1 MDWQVCTWCADLP
14 SFMIIDMATIF
25 SRIIAGEIPSYKVAE
40 NEQFYAFLDINP
52 LVKGHTL
59 VVPKR
64 EVDYIFDLE
73 DEEVA
78 AMQVFAKGVAL
89 AIQQAFPCKKVGQA
103 VIGLEVPH
111 AHIHLVPLQS
121 EKDLQFSNPRLKLS
135 DEEYAEIANAI
146 KNEL

>member
-1 MDWQVCTWCADLP
+1 M
-14 SFMIIDMATIF
+14 TIF
-25 SRIIAGEIPSYKVAE
+25 SRIIAGEIPCHKIAE
-40 NEQFYAFLDINP
+40 TENCFAFLDISP
-52 LVKGHTL
+52 LAKGHTL

-64 EVDYIFDLE
+64 EVDYIFDLTDQE
-73 DEEVA
+73 ITELHL
-78 AMQVFAKGVAL
+78 FAKKI
-89 AIQQAFPCKKVGQA
+89 AIAQKKAIPCLRIGQA
-103 VIGLEVPH
+103 VLGLEVPH